1 MEVEVVN
8 QESLWGARARVSD
21 PVTSHLAARSVSNT
35 MLVQERIVALY
46 RRFGAMTDEELC
58 AMFDARPVW
67 ASPSSIRSRRAE
79 LVAAGVVVNTGRRR
93 RTVSGR
99 QAIVWDISDTGAEPG
114 SRRVDDGLFGDGPMD
129 GGV

>member
-1 MEVEVVN
+1 
-8 QESLWGARARVSD
+8 
-21 PVTSHLAARSVSNT
+21 

-58 AMFDARPVW
+58 AMFDAGPVW

-93 RTVSGR
+93 RTSSGR
-99 QAIVWDISDTGAEPG
+99 QAIVWNVAGDAGAGVCIHRE
-114 SRRVDDGLFGDGPMD
+114 DAMLFTDAPMD